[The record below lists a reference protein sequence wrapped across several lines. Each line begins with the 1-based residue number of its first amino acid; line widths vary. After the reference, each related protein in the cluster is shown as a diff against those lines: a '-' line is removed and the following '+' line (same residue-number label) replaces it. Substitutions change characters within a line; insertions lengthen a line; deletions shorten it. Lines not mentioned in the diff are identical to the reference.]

1 LALPDISSDDLLMD
15 KDPNPSDNQ
24 PVMLR
29 HLKLWSKIAGL
40 TMREPMM
47 RFANHFALLAMI
59 AAGVIAARLGLATM
73 PAAAAVEIE
82 SESLASQGIGEEEE
96 VVGMDLLPA
105 YTTPLEDASIRR
117 QAMLH
122 TVFPERP
129 RIVFVEYEVQQGD
142 TLFGIAERY
151 NLEPESV
158 LWANYETLNDDPHR
172 LSPGQVL
179 LIPPVNGTTYVWA
192 EGDGLN
198 GVASFF
204 GVEAEE
210 ILEWP
215 GNELDPFVDPLD
227 PGIEVGTVLMIP
239 GGHRETRSWTWAPYA
254 GARGNPS
261 AASIYGP
268 GACSGPI
275 DGPLGTY
282 TFIYPTVAHYLSGYD
297 YSASHPAL
305 DFAGS
310 TGNAVFASDTGVV
323 VYAGWNDWGYGYVIV
338 LDHGNGWQTLY
349 AHLSSINVGCG
360 QPVTQGAVIGAVGS
374 TGNSTGSHLHF
385 ELMNVDYGKVNP
397 WGYLQ

>member
-1 LALPDISSDDLLMD
+1 MPDLSSDNLLMD
-15 KDPNPSDNQ
+15 KNPTPSDNQ
-24 PVMLR
+24 PVILR
-29 HLKLWSKIAGL
+29 HLKLWFKIAGL
-40 TMREPMM
+40 TMREPIM

-59 AAGVIAARLGLATM
+59 AAGVVAARLGLATM
-73 PAAAAVEIE
+73 PAAAAVELE
-82 SESLASQGIGEEEE
+82 TESLASQEIGDDED
-96 VVGMDLLPA
+96 VVGINVLPP
-105 YTTPLEDASIRR
+105 YSPPQQDIGIRR
-117 QAMLH
+117 LVMLH

-129 RIVFVEYEVQQGD
+129 RIEYVEYEVQSGD
-142 TLFGIAERY
+142 TLFGIAEQY

-158 LWANYETLNDDPHR
+158 LWANYDVLNDDPHR
-172 LSPGQVL
+172 LSPGQTL
-179 LIPPVNGTTYVWA
+179 LIPPVDGTTYVWS
-192 EGDGLN
+192 EGDGLS

-204 GVEAEE
+204 GVDPGE

-215 GNELDPFVDPLD
+215 GNDLDPFVDPAD

-239 GGHRETRSWTWAPYA
+239 GGHRETRQWSFAPIA
-254 GARGNPS
+254 GLRGNPS
-261 AASIYGP
+261 AARIYGP

-282 TFIYPTVAHYLSGYD
+282 TFIYPTVTTYLSGYD
-297 YSASHPAL
+297 YSATHPAL

-349 AHLSSINVGCG
+349 AHLSSINVSCG
-360 QPVTQGAVIGAVGS
+360 QPVTQGQVIGAVGS
-374 TGNSTGSHLHF
+374 TGNSSGPHLHF
-385 ELMNVDYGKVNP
+385 EMMHPDYGKVNP

>member
-1 LALPDISSDDLLMD
+1 MSDISSDDLQMD
-15 KDPNPSDNQ
+15 KNPTTPDNR
-24 PVMLR
+24 PLILR
-29 HLKLWSKIAGL
+29 HLGLWSKIAGVTL
-40 TMREPMM
+40 REPMM
-47 RFANHFALLAMI
+47 RFASHFALLAMI
-59 AAGVIAARLGLATM
+59 AGGVIAARLGLATM

-82 SESLASQGIGEEEE
+82 AESLPSQGIGDDDD
-96 VVGMDLLPA
+96 VVGMDLLPP
-105 YTTPLEDASIRR
+105 YSGPTQDASIRR
-117 QAMLH
+117 EAMLH

-158 LWANYETLNDDPHR
+158 LWANYDVLNDDPHR

-179 LIPPVNGTTYVWA
+179 LIPPVDGTTYTWS

-198 GVASFF
+198 GVAAFF
-204 GVEAEE
+204 GVEANE

-215 GNELDPFVDPLD
+215 GNDLDPFVDPAE

-239 GGHRETRSWTWAPYA
+239 GGRRETRQWSFAPIA
-254 GARGNPS
+254 GLRGNPS
-261 AASIYGP
+261 AARIYGP

-282 TFIYPTVAHYLSGYD
+282 TFIYPTVTTYLSGYD

-310 TGNAVFASDTGVV
+310 VGNAVFASDTGVV

-349 AHLSSINVGCG
+349 AHLSSIGVACG

-374 TGNSTGSHLHF
+374 TGNSSGAHLHF
-385 ELMNVDYGKVNP
+385 EMMHPDYGKVNP

>member
-1 LALPDISSDDLLMD
+1 MD
-15 KDPNPSDNQ
+15 KNPSTSDNR
-24 PVMLR
+24 PLIIR
-29 HLKLWSKIAGL
+29 HLGLWFKIAGV
-40 TMREPMM
+40 TMREPIM
-47 RFANHFALLAMI
+47 RFASHFALLAMI
-59 AAGVIAARLGLATM
+59 AGGVIAARLGLATM

-82 SESLASQGIGEEEE
+82 AESLISQEIGDGEDE
-96 VVGMDLLPA
+96 VGMDLLPP
-105 YTTPLEDASIRR
+105 YTGPEQDASIRR
-117 QAMLH
+117 EAMLH

-158 LWANYETLNDDPHR
+158 LWANYDVLTDDPHR

-179 LIPPVNGTTYVWA
+179 MIPPVNGTTYIWA
-192 EGDGLN
+192 EGDGLS
-198 GVASFF
+198 GVAAFF
-204 GVEAEE
+204 GVSTNE

-215 GNELDPFVDPLD
+215 GNSLDPFVDPAE

-239 GGHRETRSWTWAPYA
+239 GGRRETRQWSFVPIP
-254 GARGNPS
+254 GLRGNPS
-261 AASIYGP
+261 AARIYGP

-282 TFIYPTVAHYLSGYD
+282 TFIYPTVTNYISGYD

-323 VYAGWNDWGYGYVIV
+323 VYAGWNDWGYGYVVV

-349 AHLSSINVGCG
+349 AHLSSISVGCG
-360 QPVTQGAVIGAVGS
+360 QPVAQGAVIAAVGS
-374 TGNSTGSHLHF
+374 TGNSSGSHLHF
-385 ELMNVDYGKVNP
+385 EMMHPDFGKVNP

>member
-1 LALPDISSDDLLMD
+1 MPDLSSDKLLMD
-15 KDPNPSDNQ
+15 KDLTPPENQ
-24 PVMLR
+24 PLIVR
-29 HLKLWSKIAGL
+29 HLKLWFKIAGL
-40 TMREPMM
+40 TMREPIM

-73 PAAAAVEIE
+73 PAAAAVELE
-82 SESLASQGIGEEEE
+82 SESLVSNEVGGENDEMGI
-96 VVGMDLLPA
+96 DLLPP
-105 YTTPLEDASIRR
+105 YTTPEEDFIIRR
-117 QAMLH
+117 LAMLH

-129 RIVFVEYEVQQGD
+129 RIEFVEYEVQSGD

-158 LWANYETLNDDPHR
+158 LWANYDVLNDDPHR

-179 LIPPVNGTTYVWA
+179 LIPPVDGTTYVWS

-198 GVASFF
+198 GVAAFF
-204 GVEAEE
+204 DVNANE

-215 GNELDPFVDPLD
+215 GNNLDPFVDPAE

-239 GGHRETRSWTWAPYA
+239 GGHRETRQWSFAPIA
-254 GARGNPS
+254 GLRGNPG
-261 AASIYGP
+261 AARIYGA

-282 TFIYPTVAHYLSGYD
+282 TFIYPTVTNYLSGYD

-310 TGNAVFASDTGVV
+310 TGNAVFASDTGVI

-338 LDHGNGWQTLY
+338 VDHGNGWQTLY

-374 TGNSTGSHLHF
+374 TGNSSGSHLHF
-385 ELMNVDYGKVNP
+385 EMMHPDYGKVNP